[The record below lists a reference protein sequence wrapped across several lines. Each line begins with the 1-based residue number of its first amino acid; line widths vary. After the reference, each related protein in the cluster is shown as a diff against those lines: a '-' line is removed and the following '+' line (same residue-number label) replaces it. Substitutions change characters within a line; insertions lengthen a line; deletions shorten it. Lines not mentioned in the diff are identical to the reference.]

1 MSVSGLLEPDTV
13 TATNRLGNSITI
25 NFIKEGGE
33 RLMLGR
39 GGQGNVF
46 KASHSVGKDISVK
59 RLIIKTPSDIKEWAK
74 SVESLYFLS
83 SIFTRPDP
91 NFMCFYGVVINPSNS
106 KAFSS
111 KIQDIT
117 DNVIFTSN
125 ILSENIVYMLYEFI
139 DGRELD
145 DIINESHEDID
156 YRRYGS
162 ELLNALVKLQNV
174 PIRIPLSDGS
184 IADRIAPM
192 VHLDIKPSNIMIETA
207 TGTLKIIDLN
217 TVCIAYNI
225 DGNGGCDRS
234 AFTLEYLAPEGVP
247 TYFPELF
254 KKGSFK
260 NKRTMLMASDIFATG
275 VTLYKMIMK
284 KAAIN
289 PKRDIVPYHPMGWEN
304 FWKKRISVTK
314 EAGEEVI
321 ELKELELKFSPDKEH
336 WSSLIQNMVKVDY
349 RQRPS
354 SKMAMAKFNE
364 IVAWETS
371 NWREGPGSVALP
383 VNQGGGKKR
392 GKTFRKN
399 RQTKSR
405 RRNRIR

>member
-1 MSVSGLLEPDTV
+1 MSVSGLVDPDTI
-13 TATNRLGNSITI
+13 TATNALGNSITI

-33 RLMLGR
+33 RLLLGS
-39 GGQGNVF
+39 GGQANVF
-46 KASHSVGKDISVK
+46 KASHSLGKNISVK
-59 RLIIKTPSDIKEWAK
+59 RLIIKTPTEINQWAR
-74 SVESLYFLS
+74 SVECSYFLS

-91 NFMCFYGVVINPSNS
+91 NFLCFYGVIVHPLIMEN
-106 KAFSS
+106 FVR
-111 KIQDIT
+111 KIKEVT
-117 DNVIFTSN
+117 ENVIFTSN
-125 ILSENIVYMLYEFI
+125 IMNEHIVYMLYEFI

-145 DIINESHEDID
+145 DIINESPEDIN

-162 ELLNALVKLQNV
+162 ELLNALVKLRSV
-174 PIRIPLSDGS
+174 PTRIAKSDGS
-184 IADRIAPM
+184 ISDGFAPM

-225 DGNGGCDRS
+225 DGNNGCDRS

-260 NKRTMLMASDIFATG
+260 NKRTMLMASDMFATG

-289 PKRDIVPYHPMGWEN
+289 PKRDIVPYNAMGWEN

-314 EAGEEVI
+314 EAGQEVI
-321 ELKELELKFSPDKEH
+321 ELKELELKFTPDKEK
-336 WSSLIQNMVKVDY
+336 WASLIQDMVKLDY
-349 RQRPS
+349 RQRPT
-354 SKMAMAKFNE
+354 AKEALDRFNE
-364 IVAWETS
+364 ILAWE
-371 NWREGPGSVALP
+371 EGPGSVALP

-392 GKTFRKN
+392 RKTVRKN

-405 RRNRIR
+405 RRNRIH